1 VTGGDL
7 CGADL
12 PNIDVYVY
20 IAGVPL
26 DALANRLVLP
36 LLGLLVERP
45 AHPYEL
51 ATRLND
57 RYRFLSTQRSSV
69 TTLAKSL
76 AEAGLIRPQRSKRV
90 DNRPAR
96 KAYELTV
103 AGLKEFR
110 ARVTTYIEETPA
122 ASARFTLGLAYIG
135 ILSRTKAVAALRRR
149 VASRRE
155 ELDAIPGF
163 QPDGIELHMIE
174 TAYWKAVLEAEIQWL
189 STFIDRITSR
199 DIAWPLESRK
209 ER

>member
-1 VTGGDL
+1 MRH
-7 CGADL
+7 
-12 PNIDVYVY
+12 IDVYVY
-20 IAGVPL
+20 IVGVPL

-36 LLGLLVERP
+36 ILGLLVERP

-90 DNRPAR
+90 GNRPAR
-96 KAYELTV
+96 KAYELTD
-103 AGLKEFR
+103 AGMKEFR
-110 ARVTTYIEETPA
+110 ARVTTHIEKAPA

-135 ILSRTKAVAALRRR
+135 ILSRTKAAAALRRR
-149 VASRRE
+149 VVSRRA
-155 ELDAIPGF
+155 ELDAIPILHPG
-163 QPDGIELHMIE
+163 GIEVHMIE
-174 TAYWKAVLEAEIQWL
+174 MAYWKAVLEAEIQWL
-189 STFIDRITSR
+189 STLIDRITSR
-199 DIAWPLESRK
+199 EIAWPIESRK

>member
-1 VTGGDL
+1 
-7 CGADL
+7 
-12 PNIDVYVY
+12 
-20 IAGVPL
+20 VPL

-76 AEAGLIRPQRSKRV
+76 VEAGLIRPQRSKRV
-90 DNRPAR
+90 GNRPAR
-96 KAYELTV
+96 TAYELTD
-103 AGLKEFR
+103 AGMKEFR
-110 ARVTTYIEETPA
+110 ARVTTHIEEAPA

-135 ILSRTKAVAALRRR
+135 ILSRTRAAAALRRR
-149 VASRRE
+149 VVSRRA
-155 ELDAIPGF
+155 ELEAIPTVYPG
-163 QPDGIELHMIE
+163 GIEVHMIE
-174 TAYWKAVLEAEIQWL
+174 MAYWKAVLEAEIHWL

-199 DIAWPLESRK
+199 DIAWPIESGK

>member
-1 VTGGDL
+1 MV
-7 CGADL
+7 CGM
-12 PNIDVYVY
+12 
-20 IAGVPL
+20 PL

-51 ATRLND
+51 AARLNE
-57 RYRFLSTQRSSV
+57 RYPFLATQRSSV

-76 AEAGLIRPQRSKRV
+76 VEAGLIRPQRSKRV
-90 DNRPAR
+90 GNRPAR
-96 KAYELTV
+96 QAYELTD

-110 ARVTTYIEETPA
+110 ARVTAQIEDAPA

-135 ILSRTKAVAALRRR
+135 ILPRTTAAAALRRR
-149 VASRRE
+149 VVSRRA
-155 ELDAIPGF
+155 ELDAISTLQPGA
-163 QPDGIELHMIE
+163 IEVHMIE
-174 TAYWKAVLEAEIQWL
+174 MAYWKAVLKAEVQWL

-199 DIAWPLESRK
+199 DIDWPVEGRK

>member
-1 VTGGDL
+1 MR
-7 CGADL
+7 
-12 PNIDVYVY
+12 
-20 IAGVPL
+20 GVPL

-51 ATRLND
+51 AARLNE
-57 RYRFLSTQRSSV
+57 RYRFLATQRSSV

-76 AEAGLIRPQRSKRV
+76 VEAGLIRPQRSKRV
-90 DNRPAR
+90 GNRPAR
-96 KAYELTV
+96 QVYELTD

-110 ARVTTYIEETPA
+110 ARVTAQIEEAPA

-135 ILSRTKAVAALRRR
+135 ILSRATAAAALRRR
-149 VASRRE
+149 VVSRRA
-155 ELDAIPGF
+155 ELDAIPTL
-163 QPDGIELHMIE
+163 QPGGIEVHMIE
-174 TAYWKAVLEAEIQWL
+174 MAYWKAVLEAEIQWL

-199 DIAWPLESRK
+199 DIDWPVEGRK

>member
-1 VTGGDL
+1 
-7 CGADL
+7 
-12 PNIDVYVY
+12 
-20 IAGVPL
+20 VPL

-90 DNRPAR
+90 GNRPAR
-96 KAYELTV
+96 KAYELTD
-103 AGLKEFR
+103 AGMKEFR
-110 ARVTTYIEETPA
+110 ARVTAHIEEAPA
-122 ASARFTLGLAYIG
+122 ASARFTLALAYIG
-135 ILSRTKAVAALRRR
+135 ILSRTKASAALRRR
-149 VASRRE
+149 VVSRRA
-155 ELDAIPGF
+155 ELDAIPTLHPG
-163 QPDGIELHMIE
+163 GIEVHMIE
-174 TAYWKAVLEAEIQWL
+174 MAYWKAVLEAEIQWL
-189 STFIDRITSR
+189 RTFIDRITSR

>member
-1 VTGGDL
+1 M
-7 CGADL
+7 
-12 PNIDVYVY
+12 
-20 IAGVPL
+20 PL

-90 DNRPAR
+90 GNRPAR
-96 KAYELTV
+96 KAYELTD

-110 ARVTTYIEETPA
+110 ARVTAHIEKAPA

-135 ILSRTKAVAALRRR
+135 ILSRTKAAAALRRR
-149 VASRRE
+149 VVSRRA
-155 ELDAIPGF
+155 ELDAIPTLHPG
-163 QPDGIELHMIE
+163 GIEVHMIE
-174 TAYWKAVLEAEIQWL
+174 MAYWKAVLEAEIQWL

>member
-1 VTGGDL
+1 
-7 CGADL
+7 
-12 PNIDVYVY
+12 
-20 IAGVPL
+20 VPL

-51 ATRLND
+51 ASRLNE

-76 AEAGLIRPQRSKRV
+76 VEAGLIRPQRSKRV
-90 DNRPAR
+90 GNRPAR
-96 KAYELTV
+96 RAYELTD

-110 ARVTTYIEETPA
+110 ARVTAQIEEAPA
-122 ASARFTLGLAYIG
+122 ASARFTLGLAYVG
-135 ILSRTKAVAALRRR
+135 ILSRRRAAAALRRR
-149 VASRRE
+149 VIARRG
-155 ELDAIPGF
+155 ELDAIPTLH
-163 QPDGIELHMIE
+163 PDGIEVHMIE
-174 TAYWKAVLEAEIQWL
+174 MAYWKAVLETEIQWL
-189 STFIDRITSR
+189 STFIDRITSH